1 MKRWKHNYLPFH
13 YKLFLSYFFLVIT
26 PITVIGTYSYLTSVH
41 TMENHTRNSL
51 EVNMKQVNSNIQY
64 RVDDIVRVSDE
75 IFKDQLL
82 SAYLSGKYVDWE
94 RYKITTQY
102 VLPRLDTAI
111 HLPKLSIN
119 LTLYLDQTDMP
130 EYYYNNMETSLALN
144 ERHFEIRYTER
155 ISDEAWYKNLKL
167 AYNDVVWRQVGQD
180 AEFGFISM
188 LRPLMDYD
196 SLKPIGLI
204 RLTTRLS
211 DIFEDVD
218 LNQLGAGS
226 KMFAIDSKQQLLY
239 ANMPGTDKQ
248 DPTALLQDTKKY
260 MQITKTINNMPVSL
274 VALVPEASFKESSK
288 KVRDVTILLCVISF
302 VVLTLI
308 SLFVARMLSKRIMK
322 LKLSLSAFK
331 EGELH
336 RRIHYSGKDEF
347 AEIAESFNDMAST
360 TQTLIDEVYIS
371 KLEKKET
378 ELQILHSQI
387 NPHFLYNTFSSIS
400 RMAKLGE
407 IELLHEI
414 IRELA
419 KFYRLTLNK
428 GEMLIP
434 VEKELQII
442 EAYLSI
448 QNMKSAGRIKT
459 DIQIED
465 DLIGYET
472 VKFILQP
479 FVENAL
485 EHAWYDDE
493 IAIHISV
500 YRSGIYLIMEV
511 NDNGLGMKQETIQ
524 QIFAPGPE
532 AVGYGIRNVDQRIKL
547 HYGKDYGVS
556 ITSEVGVGTSV
567 KLTLPLIEHRRN
579 MKQGQ
584 D

>member
-1 MKRWKHNYLPFH
+1 MKSWKQSYMPFH
-13 YKLFLSYFFLVIT
+13 YKLFLSYFILVIT
-26 PITVIGTYSYLTSVH
+26 PIAVIGTYSYVTSVQ
-41 TMENHTRNSL
+41 TMENQTRNSL
-51 EVNMKQVNSNIQY
+51 QVNMKQVSSNIQY
-64 RVDDIVRVSDE
+64 RVDDVVRVSDE
-75 IFKDQLL
+75 IYKDQLL
-82 SAYLSGKYVDWE
+82 SQYLAGRYVDWE

-102 VLPRLDTAI
+102 VIPRLDTAI

-119 LTLYLDQTDMP
+119 LTLYLDQSNLA
-130 EYYYNNMETSLALN
+130 EYYYNDMEKSLALN
-144 ERHFEIRYTER
+144 ERHFEIRYTQR
-155 ISDEAWYKNLKL
+155 IGNESWYKNLKL
-167 AYNDVVWRQVGQD
+167 AYNDVVWQQVGQD

-204 RLTTRLS
+204 RLTMKLD

-218 LNQLGAGS
+218 LNQLGEGS
-226 KMFAIDSKQQLLY
+226 KMFAIDAKQQLLY
-239 ANMPGTDKQ
+239 ANTPGSGKQ
-248 DPTALLQDTKKY
+248 EPTALLEEAEKY
-260 MQITKTINNMPVSL
+260 MRLTWTINNMPVSL
-274 VALVPEASFKESSK
+274 VALVPESSFKESSK
-288 KVRDVTILLCVISF
+288 KVRDITILLCVISF

-322 LKLSLSAFK
+322 LNLSLKAFK

-336 RRIHYSGKDEF
+336 RRIYYSGKDEF

-360 TQTLIDEVYIS
+360 TQKLIDEVYIS
-371 KLEKKET
+371 KLEKKDT

-434 VEKELQII
+434 IEKELQII
-442 EAYLSI
+442 EAYLAI
-448 QNMKSAGRIKT
+448 QNMKCAGRIKVQYQT
-459 DIQIED
+459 ED
-465 DLIGYET
+465 ELLGYET

-493 IAIHISV
+493 IHIGISV
-500 YRSGIYLIMEV
+500 YRSGVYLIMEV

-547 HYGKDYGVS
+547 HYGKEYGVS
-556 ITSEVGVGTSV
+556 ITSEVGVGTKV
-567 KLTLPLIEHRRN
+567 KLTLPTVEYGRKIQTE
-579 MKQGQ
+579 
-584 D
+584 